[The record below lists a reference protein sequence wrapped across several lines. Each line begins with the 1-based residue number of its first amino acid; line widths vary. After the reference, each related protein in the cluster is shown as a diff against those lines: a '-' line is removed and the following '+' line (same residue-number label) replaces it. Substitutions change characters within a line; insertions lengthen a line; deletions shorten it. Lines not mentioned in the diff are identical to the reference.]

1 MKWDKE
7 RLVEIL
13 VQAGK
18 DTNLSPIQI
27 SEYGTAAV
35 EPLEKLIEGV
45 RAEAIGWCWVEACNQ
60 YSRGM
65 NPGDQNIPELHSK
78 ALLDLNPERK

>member
-1 MKWDKE
+1 MKWDRE
-7 RLVEIL
+7 RVVKILEETYEMEAVMGVDALVEL
-13 VQAGK
+13 V
-18 DTNLSPIQI
+18 
-27 SEYGTAAV
+27 
-35 EPLEKLIEGV
+35 EGV

-65 NPGDQNIPELHSK
+65 NPGDQNMPTLLDK

>member
-7 RLVEIL
+7 RLVEI
-13 VQAGK
+13 VTEVGKEAG
-18 DTNLSPIQI
+18 LSPIHI
-27 SEYGTAAV
+27 SALGTALV
-35 EPLEKLIEGV
+35 EPMVELIDGV

-65 NPGDQNIPELHSK
+65 NPGDQNMPELLDK

>member
-1 MKWDKE
+1 MKWDRE
-7 RLVEIL
+7 RLLEI
-13 VQAGK
+13 VCVNEDWGEGA
-18 DTNLSPIQI
+18 DAIC
-27 SEYGTAAV
+27 E
-35 EPLEKLIEGV
+35 LIAGV

-65 NPGDQNIPELHSK
+65 NPGDQNMPELLDK

>member
-1 MKWDKE
+1 MKWDRE
-7 RLVEIL
+7 RILKALEVYDAEAMQGVDALYELV
-13 VQAGK
+13 
-18 DTNLSPIQI
+18 T
-27 SEYGTAAV
+27 
-35 EPLEKLIEGV
+35 GV

-65 NPGDQNIPELHSK
+65 NPGDQNIPELLDK